1 MSKKRK
7 VEVFVAGCPLCNETV
22 NLVKELSCP
31 SCDIKIYD
39 LKKEG
44 LDKARKYGVNS
55 VPTVVVDGKI
65 LNCCARKGPTRADL
79 KEAGIGN
86 PL

>member
-1 MSKKRK
+1 M
-7 VEVFVAGCPLCNETV
+7 AGCPLCDETV
-22 NLVKELSCP
+22 NLVKELSCS

-44 LDKARKYGVNS
+44 MDKAKKYGVNS
-55 VPTVVVDGKI
+55 VPTVVVNGEI
-65 LNCCARKGPTRADL
+65 LNCCARKGPTRSDL
-79 KEAGIGN
+79 KAAGIGT